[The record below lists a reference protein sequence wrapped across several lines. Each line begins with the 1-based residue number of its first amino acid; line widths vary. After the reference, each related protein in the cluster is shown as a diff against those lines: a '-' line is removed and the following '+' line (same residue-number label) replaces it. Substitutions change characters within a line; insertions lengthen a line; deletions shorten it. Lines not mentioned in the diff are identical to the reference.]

1 MKLYH
6 NISITIQRN
15 LFYFLEYLTWVRQN
29 MLMQH
34 SIKNSAFMDEF
45 ISSVDKT
52 KSRKDLATQNQTC
65 D

>member
-52 KSRKDLATQNQTC
+52 KSRKDLATQNQAC

>member
-15 LFYFLEYLTWVRQN
+15 SFYFLEYLTWVRQN

-52 KSRKDLATQNQTC
+52 KSRNNLATQNQTC

>member
-15 LFYFLEYLTWVRQN
+15 SFYFLEYLTWVRQN

-52 KSRKDLATQNQTC
+52 KSRNNLATQKQTC

>member
-15 LFYFLEYLTWVRQN
+15 SFYFLEYLTWVRQN

-52 KSRKDLATQNQTC
+52 KSRKDLATQNQAC

>member
-15 LFYFLEYLTWVRQN
+15 SFYFLEYLTWVRQN

-52 KSRKDLATQNQTC
+52 KSRNNLATQNQPC